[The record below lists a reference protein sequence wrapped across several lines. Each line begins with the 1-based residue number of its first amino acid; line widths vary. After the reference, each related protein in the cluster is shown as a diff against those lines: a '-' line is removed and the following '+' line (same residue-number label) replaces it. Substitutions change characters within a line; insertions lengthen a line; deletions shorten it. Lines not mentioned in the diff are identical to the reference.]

1 MPAQIKKYKSPLDE
15 QLIEQEFIRQ
25 TRRIANRATLGLLKN
40 VAKEVIDGKWGNGM
54 ERIDKLEEAGYDS
67 AKVQNIVNVML
78 MEGEK

>member
-1 MPAQIKKYKSPLDE
+1 MPAEIKKYKSPLDE
-15 QLIEQEFIRQ
+15 QLIEQEFTEQ

-40 VAKEVIDGKWGNGM
+40 VAREVIDGKWGNGM
-54 ERIDKLEEAGYDS
+54 ERIEKLEEAGYDS